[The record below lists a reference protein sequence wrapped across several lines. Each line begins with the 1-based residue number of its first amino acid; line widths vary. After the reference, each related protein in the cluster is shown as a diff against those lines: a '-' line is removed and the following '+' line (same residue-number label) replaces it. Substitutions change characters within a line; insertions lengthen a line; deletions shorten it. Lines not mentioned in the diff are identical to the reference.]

1 MLDVNGLDY
10 RINPTAY
17 VWLSGRMQGDR
28 QPLCPLA
35 IIFVNEETVM
45 SMARIRR
52 SLLMLILAGSLCLSG
67 SVFAES
73 AIYGGGPFYNGG
85 TTVMNDLRASGFT
98 TVMLWSVHVDTNGDL
113 HLNDEPL
120 ISNGSYIG
128 PNTGWSAELAT
139 LKQAPTSVNRIEVSI
154 GAGGTT
160 DFESIEALVNGTGAG
175 SGTGPNSILYR
186 NFQLLKQIT
195 GADAAN
201 FDDESAY
208 DLASATAFGK
218 MLAGLGYKITFAPYT
233 NRSFWASLKTNLGD
247 AVDKVYLQAYAGGT
261 GNNPAQWTSA
271 LGMPVIPGLWSKHGS
286 GCSAGDSPAS
296 VQSKMSAW
304 RQSAG
309 IPGGFMWLYDDIQT
323 CSASGRTTA
332 DYAKAINTAVQ

>member
-1 MLDVNGLDY
+1 MSIISNGV
-10 RINPTAY
+10 RR
-17 VWLSGRMQGDR
+17 VG
-28 QPLCPLA
+28 LA
-35 IIFVNEETVM
+35 
-45 SMARIRR
+45 MA
-52 SLLMLILAGSLCLSG
+52 LAGGLGLSAPG
-67 SVFAES
+67 MAES
-73 AIYGGGPFYNGG
+73 AVYGGGPFYSGG
-85 TTVMNDLRASGFT
+85 TPVMDDLRASGFT

-120 ISNGSYIG
+120 ISDGNYIG

-160 DFESIEALVNGTGAG
+160 DFESIQALVNGTGAG
-175 SGTGPNSILYR
+175 SGTGPDSILYR

-208 DLASATAFGK
+208 DLASATAFGQ

-233 NRSFWASLKTNLGD
+233 NRSFWASLKTNLGS
-247 AVDKVYLQAYAGGT
+247 AVDKIYLQDYAGGT
-261 GNNPAQWTSA
+261 GNDPAQWTTA
-271 LGMPVIPGLWSKHGS
+271 LGMPVIPGLWSKNGT
-286 GCSAGDSPAS
+286 GCGAGDSPAT
-296 VQSKMSAW
+296 VQSKMTAW
-304 RQSAG
+304 KQSAN
-309 IPGGFMWLYDDIQT
+309 IPGGFMWLYDDIQK

-332 DYAKAINTAVQ
+332 DYANAINSAVQ

>member
-1 MLDVNGLDY
+1 MSIA
-10 RINPTAY
+10 RP
-17 VWLSGRMQGDR
+17 R
-28 QPLCPLA
+28 Q
-35 IIFVNEETVM
+35 
-45 SMARIRR
+45 
-52 SLLMLILAGSLCLSG
+52 SLLGLILAGSLCLSG
-67 SVFAES
+67 SALAES
-73 AIYGGGPFYNGG
+73 AIYGGGPFYSGG
-85 TTVMNDLRASGFT
+85 TAVMNDLRASGFT

-175 SGTGPNSILYR
+175 SGTGPDSILYR

-233 NRSFWASLKTNLGD
+233 NRSFWASLKTNLGS
-247 AVDKVYLQAYAGGT
+247 AVDKIYLQAYAGGT

-271 LGMPVIPGLWSKHGS
+271 LGMPVIPGLWSKNGS
-286 GCSAGDSPAS
+286 GCSAGDSPAT
-296 VQSKMSAW
+296 VQSKMAAW
-304 RQSAG
+304 KQSAG
-309 IPGGFMWLYDDIQT
+309 IPGGFMWLYDDIQK